1 MLIKKQLTDNSIR
14 NLRSLQGE
22 FRPPASRIRSSQ
34 LLSILYVVVGVIIVL
49 VWVHVLQR
57 LASPFRMTPLSFTRL
72 ICIGASGGVL
82 IFIGTRLWR
91 KTGSWYRFAS
101 GQVEFR
107 SRLNK
112 VFWEKS
118 LSGIVSGSIS
128 YNEKGRAFMT
138 LCWPNSEHRIDIYPA
153 LADALRETE
162 PNKAG
167 TEVELDSETPFET
180 VGSSPWSCKS
190 CGEEIPGNF
199 EYCWKCQTQK

>member
-1 MLIKKQLTDNSIR
+1 MRIEKQLTDDSIR

-22 FRPPASRIRSSQ
+22 FRLPAWRIRSSQ
-34 LLSILYVVVGVIIVL
+34 LLSILQVVMGVIIIL

-57 LASPFRMTPLSFTRL
+57 STSPFRMTPLSLTRL
-72 ICIGASGGVL
+72 ICIGASGSVL
-82 IFIGTRLWR
+82 IFSGARLWR

-112 VFWEKS
+112 VFWAKS

-128 YNEKGRAFMT
+128 YNEKGRAFLT
-138 LCWPNSEHRIDIYPA
+138 LCWSNSQHRIDIYPA
-153 LADALRETE
+153 LADALREIE
-162 PNKAG
+162 PRKAE
-167 TEVELDSETPFET
+167 TEVELDSETPAET
-180 VGSSPWSCKS
+180 AASPWSCKS
-190 CGEEIPGNF
+190 CGEEIPVNF